1 MALFRWE
8 DIDHSLVALKL
19 VDLAEEMR
27 GRITADERRI
37 RFENRLNLN
46 SNTVPSLVLQMK
58 EECADKWAGRV
69 YEIYC
74 GAWQTQGYVKS
85 AAFVRGVCARRRCPE
100 VR

>member
-46 SNTVPSLVLQMK
+46 SNTVPSLVL
-58 EECADKWAGRV
+58 
-69 YEIYC
+69 
-74 GAWQTQGYVKS
+74 
-85 AAFVRGVCARRRCPE
+85 
-100 VR
+100 